1 MAFLNGVRILFFKQE
16 AEKLANLDA
25 VARAVEAMGSQV
37 NLGKALGI
45 TAANIGMC
53 VTGYKDVPAR
63 WCMPIEIVTEGRVRA
78 AEIRPD
84 LFDKEFISKSLVTE
98 QELVTRKYFDFKEE
112 TV

>member
-1 MAFLNGVRILFFKQE
+1 MTNR
-16 AEKLANLDA
+16 DA
-25 VARAVEAMGSQV
+25 VKRAVDAFGSQTR
-37 NLGKALGI
+37 LAAALGLLPG
-45 TAANIGMC
+45 NIGFWLS
-53 VTGYKDVPAR
+53 GHKDVPAK

>member
-1 MAFLNGVRILFFKQE
+1 MTNK
-16 AEKLANLDA
+16 DA

-45 TAANIGMC
+45 TSANIGMWL
-53 VTGYKDVPAR
+53 TGYKDVPAR

-78 AEIRPD
+78 SELRPD
-84 LFDKEFISKSLVTE
+84 LFDKEFIRKSLVTE